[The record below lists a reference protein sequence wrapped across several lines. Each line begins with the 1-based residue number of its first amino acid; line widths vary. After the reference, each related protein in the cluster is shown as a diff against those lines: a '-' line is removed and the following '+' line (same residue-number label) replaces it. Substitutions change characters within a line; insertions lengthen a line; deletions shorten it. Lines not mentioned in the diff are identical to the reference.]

1 MNRAVVRRYLSSP
14 AQQMRSAAQ
23 QWDVQ
28 QYKQRA
34 AAQRRRALAKNIMAF
49 VLVSLFWLVVH
60 SAANAITGG

>member
-1 MNRAVVRRYLSSP
+1 MNRSIVRRHLSSP

-23 QWDVQ
+23 QWDVH

-60 SAANAITGG
+60 TAASAITGG